1 MPNACGASNIMPDDE
16 QMLSPSKLAAQR
28 IYSTARK
35 SISFNDAL
43 RGSSDTACSPP
54 SSPPLVSAPACQRL
68 PQQRRPSSPTDL
80 EQRPRQQVAVHDI
93 ERNHRE
99 DLKQLLHENARQ
111 FRLVQQQID
120 TLRSMLVQLAS
131 ERQHVAAIPPQTP
144 LPPPAPLPP
153 TPQAPTPL
161 PPQAQSAAPLQLQ
174 STVIPKPLHNVVV
187 EHCGIEINVWQTL
200 IFAVVFLIGLVRII
214 EWLVEKICHLL
225 GSSSKA
231 AKEAAHSSESSTSC
245 KRRPRYNE

>member
-1 MPNACGASNIMPDDE
+1 MPNACGVSNIMPDDE

-54 SSPPLVSAPACQRL
+54 SSPPLVSAPPCQRS
-68 PQQRRPSSPTDL
+68 PQQHRPSSPTDL
-80 EQRPRQQVAVHDI
+80 EQRPRQQVAVHNI
-93 ERNHRE
+93 ERSHRE
-99 DLKQLLHENARQ
+99 DLNQLLHENARQ

-131 ERQHVAAIPPQTP
+131 ERQHIATPLPPPTLPQTPTP

-153 TPQAPTPL
+153 TPL
-161 PPQAQSAAPLQLQ
+161 PPQLQ
-174 STVIPKPLHNVVV
+174 STVIPTPLHNVVV

-225 GSSSKA
+225 GSSSSKA
-231 AKEAAHSSESSTSC
+231 AKEAAHSSESSSSC